1 MFSLSSLL
9 PGSMAHD
16 VFISYSSTDQPAAL
30 AVLHGL
36 ENAGIR
42 CWIAPRDIPAGAIW
56 AKSIMEGISGCRV
69 LVVVFSTNANRS
81 EHVINE
87 VDAAVRKGAVIIPFR
102 IEDVMPDGAM
112 EYHLRTRHWL
122 DALTP
127 DLQRHTELLA
137 EKIQPLLA
145 APSGLGPT
153 PTAPPRPI
161 PEGLPKRPVPK
172 AKGPPRQ
179 WRRYRTPAAIL
190 GAIVL
195 AGGFYLTRD
204 RPREGVQ
211 FEVKEVSSS
220 GGNALSVRVTGA
232 RMRFFEGPRDVPTL
246 TTRAYADSFA
256 VGRARYLYPELKLT
270 YEAPGRDFT
279 IPFSCTVTRD
289 GGTVITTIAIVAK
302 VQAAW
307 TESYHTNGYG
317 RDTPGWWQPG
327 RHEVRCYYGEELI
340 FRNWFRIV
348 ATGDAAPSA
357 ATDGPEATAEPLAGI
372 RARVRRI
379 TLFPSGRNLP
389 PEASQNPTTTFES
402 AQTTYIGAKVLLNH
416 DAPGRRLQ
424 AALTC
429 RFLRDGTTEMGRATL
444 RYDIQPTWTSTW
456 AAIPFGRET
465 PGGWP
470 VGSYLIACDDGQRTL
485 AQQRFTLR

>member
-1 MFSLSSLL
+1 
-9 PGSMAHD
+9 MAHD

-36 ENAGIR
+36 EEVGIR

-127 DLQRHTELLA
+127 DLQRHVALLA
-137 EKIQPLLA
+137 EKIQPLLG
-145 APSGLGPT
+145 APQDTGQVRT
-153 PTAPPRPI
+153 QPPRPI
-161 PEGLPKRPVPK
+161 PEGLPKRPAAPK
-172 AKGPPRQ
+172 PRRS
-179 WRRYRTPAAIL
+179 WRRYRTPAL
-190 GAIVL
+190 VVGL
-195 AGGFYLTRD
+195 AALVGGFYLTRD

-211 FEVKEVSSS
+211 FDVKEVSSS

-232 RMRFFEGPRDVPTL
+232 TMRFFEGPREIPPL

-256 VGRARYLYPELKLT
+256 VDRTRYLYPELKLT

-302 VQAAW
+302 LQATW

-348 ATGDAAPSA
+348 ATAAAPTA
-357 ATDGPEATAEPLAGI
+357 ASSDGPMATAEPLASLH
-372 RARVRRI
+372 ARVRRI
-379 TLFPSGRNLP
+379 TLFPSGRQVP
-389 PEASQNPTTTFES
+389 PESSQSPTTTFES
-402 AQTTYIGAKVLLNH
+402 TQVTYIGAKVLLAH
-416 DAPGRRLQ
+416 DPPGRRVQ

-429 RFLRDGTTEMGRATL
+429 RFLRDGTTEIGRATL
-444 RYDIQPTWTSTW
+444 RYDIQPTWNSTW
-456 AAIPFGRET
+456 SAIPFGRDT
-465 PGGWP
+465 PGAWP
-470 VGSYLIACDDGQRTL
+470 PGSYLLACDDGQRTL
-485 AQQRFTLR
+485 AQQRFTVR

>member
-1 MFSLSSLL
+1 
-9 PGSMAHD
+9 MAHD

-36 ENAGIR
+36 ESAGIR
-42 CWIAPRDIPAGAIW
+42 CWIAPRDITAGAIW

-87 VDAAVRKGAVIIPFR
+87 VDAAVRKGAIIIPFR

-127 DLQRHTELLA
+127 DLQRHAELLA

-145 APSGLGPT
+145 APGGTGPT

-161 PEGLPKRPVPK
+161 PVGLPKRPAK
-172 AKGPPRQ
+172 KGPPRQ
-179 WRRYRTPAAIL
+179 WRRFRTPAALL
-190 GAIVL
+190 GVVL
-195 AGGFYLTRD
+195 LGGGWYATRA

-220 GGNALSVRVTGA
+220 GGTALSVRVTGA
-232 RMRFFEGPRDVPTL
+232 TMRFFEGPRETPTL
-246 TTRAYADSFA
+246 TTRAYADSFSMDL
-256 VGRARYLYPELKLT
+256 ARYLYPELKLT

-302 VQAAW
+302 LQAAW

-317 RDTPGWWQPG
+317 RDTPGWWQIG
-327 RHEVRCYYGEELI
+327 RHEVRCYYGEALI

-348 ATGDAAPSA
+348 AASDAAASPA
-357 ATDGPEATAEPLAGI
+357 ADGPVATAEPLASI
-372 RARVRRI
+372 HARVRRI
-379 TLFPSGRNLP
+379 TLFPSGRRLP
-389 PEASQNPTTTFES
+389 PEASQSPTTTFES
-402 AQTTYIGAKVLLNH
+402 AQTTYIGARVLLSH

-429 RFLRDGTTEMGRATL
+429 RFLRDGSTELRRATL

-465 PGGWP
+465 TGGWP
-470 VGSYLIACDDGQRTL
+470 AGRYLFACDDGERTL
-485 AQQRFTLR
+485 GQQRFTVR